1 MPHPECMTESAMEK
15 FGISQSPHRKEDQRF
30 LTGAGRYIDD
40 TVPPGALRA
49 AFLRAP
55 VAHGR
60 IVSLDVEAAR
70 QAPGVRCVLTAADL
84 AEAGIRNRMRAVI
97 ITNRDGS
104 RAADPARTILA
115 AERMRFVGDPVVAVV
130 ADTLAQARDAVEL
143 IELDYEELPAH
154 VALAP
159 GGEALHPEAPDNVA
173 FDWEKG
179 DAEATEAAFAAAAR
193 IVRLRVED
201 QRVAPVSM
209 EPRGAW
215 AEWQEGRLHV
225 CFGGQGVW
233 NPRNEMA
240 EVFGL
245 PPEKV
250 RVTIPDVGGGFGM
263 KSFNYPEY
271 FCIAE
276 AARRTGQPVRWL
288 AERGEAMMADNAGRD
303 LVSEAEL
310 ALDAEGRILGYRV
323 DSLCNLGAYNSGFA
337 QNIQTELGSKVLT
350 GVYHVPA
357 AHVRVRGIYTNTAQ
371 VDAYRGAGRPEAIY
385 VLERLVDRAARE
397 CGMDPVAF
405 RLKNF
410 IPAAAFPY
418 DTLMGETYDVG
429 DFARVLTRAA
439 AEADLAGLPA
449 RRAEAARRGKLLGLG
464 SCYYIEAILGSPAEG
479 TEIAF
484 AEDGKVDLLVGTQS
498 NGQGHETVYAQILH
512 ERTGLPFEA
521 IRVVQGDSDRIEKGG
536 GTGGSRSVTVQG
548 NSMIATADQMIAA
561 FTPFVAG
568 ELGVAPEDVRFEEG
582 SFGAEGTNRFLT
594 LMEAADLA
602 RARGRPELLSSR
614 LSYTLPGRS
623 FPNGAHLCEV
633 ELDPE
638 TGVAE
643 VVRYTVVDDFGR
655 LMNPQ
660 LAEGQVHGG
669 IAQGLGQAL
678 MEQVAYDAEGQ
689 LLSAS
694 FMDYA
699 MPRADDLPMIAFHS
713 EPVPSTA
720 NPLGMK
726 GCGEAGTVGALAA
739 VTNAVQDALWD
750 MGVRQVDMPCTPA
763 RIWGWVNGAGG
774 TRQAAE

>member
-1 MPHPECMTESAMEK
+1 MQK
-15 FGISQSPHRKEDQRF
+15 FGISQSPHRKEDRRF
-30 LTGAGRYIDD
+30 LTGAGRYVDD
-40 TVPPGALRA
+40 TVPAGALYA

-55 VAHGR
+55 VAHAR
-60 IVSLDVEAAR
+60 IVSVDVAAAR
-70 QAPGVRCVLTAADL
+70 ATPGVLCVLTAEDL
-84 AEAGIRNRMRAVI
+84 VEAGIRNRMRAAI
-97 ITNRDGS
+97 QTNRDGS

-115 AERMRFVGDPVVAVV
+115 AGRVRFVGDPIVAVV
-130 ADTLAQARDAVEL
+130 AETLAQARDAVEM

-159 GGEALHPEAPDNVA
+159 GGPPLHDEAPDNIA
-173 FDWEKG
+173 FDWERG
-179 DAEATEAAFAAAAR
+179 DAAETDAAFAAAAQV
-193 IVRLRVED
+193 VRLRVED
-201 QRVAPVSM
+201 QRVAAVSM

-215 AEWQEGRLHV
+215 AEWQDGRLHLT
-225 CFGGQGVW
+225 FGGQGVW
-233 NPRNEMA
+233 NPRSEMA
-240 EVFGL
+240 EIFGL
-245 PPEKV
+245 PLEQV
-250 RVTIPDVGGGFGM
+250 RVSIPDVGGGFGM

-276 AARRTGQPVRWL
+276 AARRTGRPVRWR
-288 AERGEAMMADNAGRD
+288 ADRGEAMLSDNAGRD
-303 LVSEAEL
+303 LVSDAEF

-323 DSLCNLGAYNSGFA
+323 DTLCNLGAYNSGFA

-357 AHVRVRGIYTNTAQ
+357 VHLRVRGIYTNTTQ

-385 VLERLVDRAARE
+385 VLERLADRAARE
-397 CGMDPVAF
+397 CGLDPVEF
-405 RLKNF
+405 RRRNF
-410 IPAAAFPY
+410 IPATAFPY
-418 DTLMGETYDVG
+418 TTLVGETYDVG
-429 DFARVLTRAA
+429 DFARVLGRAA

-464 SCYYIEAILGSPAEG
+464 SCYYIEAILGSPVEG

-484 AEDGKVDLLVGTQS
+484 AEDGMVDLFVGTQS

-512 ERTGLPFEA
+512 ERTGIPFEA
-521 IRVVQGDSDRIEKGG
+521 VRVVQGDSDRIAKGG

-548 NSMIATADQMIAA
+548 SSMIATADVMIEA
-561 FTPFVAG
+561 FRPFIAE
-568 ELGVAPEDVRFEEG
+568 ELGTTPEEVRFEEG

-594 LMEAADLA
+594 LTEAADLA
-602 RARGRPELLSSR
+602 RARGRRDLLSAR

-633 ELDPE
+633 EVDPE
-638 TGVAE
+638 TGVVE
-643 VVRYTVVDDFGR
+643 VVRYTIVDDFGR

-669 IAQGLGQAL
+669 VAQGLGQAL
-678 MEQVAYDAEGQ
+678 MEHAVHDEDGQ

-720 NPLGMK
+720 TPRGMK

-739 VTNAVQDALWD
+739 VTNGVQ
-750 MGVRQVDMPCTPA
+750 
-763 RIWGWVNGAGG
+763 
-774 TRQAAE
+774 